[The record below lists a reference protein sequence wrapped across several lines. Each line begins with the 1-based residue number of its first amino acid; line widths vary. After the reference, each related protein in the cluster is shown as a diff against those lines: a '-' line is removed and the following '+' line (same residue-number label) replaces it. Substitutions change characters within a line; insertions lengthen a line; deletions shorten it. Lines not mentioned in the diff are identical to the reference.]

1 MAKHRLS
8 PDDAYDIVSRVQELT
23 IQGRTVTEACRE
35 LGLAPAT
42 YYRYRKIA
50 GTHLR
55 PALRKDWSRIA
66 RDWRH
71 PLLDQLPTHQA
82 RNFRYAVADAV
93 RGCFSVP
100 APIRQSDMREQL
112 RELGEAI
119 TALLETYDGLGSDVH
134 GLVDDIAGQSYTH
147 PAFASTVHDL
157 RHFAKEVS
165 TLAQGL
171 SEMLEESGSASGG
184 RDRDSRIDSLTVA
197 LATLYARHTGKQPV
211 HTYDPY
217 GVESLPSSEF
227 NKLVFDVF
235 DHFLPELQVGR
246 HTLVTA
252 MRHAAARIDY
262 SEDSE
267 VAG

>member
-1 MAKHRLS
+1 MAKRKLS
-8 PDDAYDIVSRVQELT
+8 PDDADDIVSRVQKLT
-23 IQGRTVTEACRE
+23 MQGRTVAAACKE

-42 YYRYRKIA
+42 YYRYRKSTGGHI
-50 GTHLR
+50 R
-55 PALRKDWSRIA
+55 PAIRKDWSRKA
-66 RDWRH
+66 RDWQH

-93 RGCFSVP
+93 RGCFSIP
-100 APIRQSDMREQL
+100 APIRQADMRDQL

-119 TALLETYDGLGSDVH
+119 TALLETYDGLGPDVH
-134 GLVDDIAGQSYTH
+134 GLVDDIAGRSYTH
-147 PAFASTVHDL
+147 QAFASTVHDF

-165 TLAQGL
+165 TLARGL
-171 SEMLEESGSASGG
+171 SETAKESGSASGG
-184 RDRDSRIDSLTVA
+184 PDRDSRIDNLTVA
-197 LATLYARHTGKQPV
+197 LATLYARYTGKLPV

-227 NKLVFDVF
+227 NKLVFGVF

-246 HTLVTA
+246 HTLVAA

-262 SEDSE
+262 SDDTEA
-267 VAG
+267 AG

>member
-1 MAKHRLS
+1 MTKRRLS
-8 PDDAYDIVSRVQELT
+8 PDEADDIVGRIQELT
-23 IQGRTVTEACRE
+23 KQGRTVAGACKER
-35 LGLAPAT
+35 GLAPAT
-42 YYRYRKIA
+42 YYRYRKSTGAHI
-50 GTHLR
+50 R
-55 PALRKDWSRIA
+55 PALNKDWKHIA

-93 RGCFSVP
+93 RGCFGV
-100 APIRQSDMREQL
+100 AAAIRQSDMRDQL

-119 TALLETYDGLGSDVH
+119 TALLETYDGLGPDVH

-171 SEMLEESGSASGG
+171 SETVEESGSASGG
-184 RDRDSRIDSLTVA
+184 PDHDSRIDNLAVA
-197 LATLYARHTGKQPV
+197 LATLYARHTGKLPV

-227 NKLVFDVF
+227 NKLVFGVF

-262 SEDSE
+262 SDDTEA
-267 VAG
+267 AG